1 MERLAWYR
9 IDQSEKPRVDNNGI
23 QVKED
28 TRRLRRSVIAA
39 GCFVGLIW
47 LIWLIQFVFGLDLRL
62 FGVYPRE
69 PDGLSGI
76 LTAPL
81 IHGSFKHVF
90 SNTLPAFI
98 LGTAFLY
105 GYPKSAILSMPAIYI
120 GSGLGVWLFARSS
133 FHFGASGLIYGM
145 MFFLFVCGILR
156 RDRLSIAISLI
167 VFFLYGSMVWGIF
180 PVEPGVSFESH
191 LFGAVLGVGL
201 AVVLRKWDP
210 ARLKKKYDWEDE
222 RADIEDQSHPEN
234 GDTSRSDTYR

>member
-1 MERLAWYR
+1 MAGNAFE
-9 IDQSEKPRVDNNGI
+9 
-23 QVKED
+23 VKD
-28 TRRLRRSVIAA
+28 DARRLRRSAIAA

-47 LIWLIQFVFGLDLRL
+47 LVWLVEFTVDLRR

-69 PDGLSGI
+69 PDGLIGI

-105 GYPKSAILSMPAIYI
+105 GYPKSAAVGIPAIYL

-133 FHFGASGLIYGM
+133 YHIGASGLIHGM
-145 MFFLFVCGILR
+145 MFFLFVIGVLR

-167 VFFLYGSMVWGIF
+167 VFFLYGSMVWGIL
-180 PVEPGVSFESH
+180 PAEPGVSFESH
-191 LFGAVLGVGL
+191 LFGAVMGVIL
-201 AVVLRKWDP
+201 AISLRNRDP
-210 ARLKKKYDWEDE
+210 ARVKKQYDWEE
-222 RADIEDQSHPEN
+222 ESEEN
-234 GDTSRSDTYR
+234 GDNSRSFR

>member
-1 MERLAWYR
+1 MAWYR
-9 IDQSEKPRVDNNGI
+9 IDQSQISLLDNNVF
-23 QVKED
+23 QVRED
-28 TRRLRRSVIAA
+28 TRRLRRSAIAA

-47 LIWLIQFVFGLDLRL
+47 LIWLIQFVFDLDLRQ

-69 PDGLSGI
+69 PDGLIGI

-98 LGTAFLY
+98 LCTAFLY
-105 GYPKSAILSMPAIYI
+105 GYPKTATLGMPAIYM
-120 GSGLGVWLFARSS
+120 GSGLGVWLFARSNY
-133 FHFGASGLIYGM
+133 HIGASGLNYGM
-145 MFFLFVCGILR
+145 MFFLFISGILR

-180 PVEPGVSFESH
+180 PVELGVSFESH
-191 LFGAVLGVGL
+191 LFGAVMGTGL

-210 ARLKKKYDWEDE
+210 ARMNKQYDWEDE
-222 RADIEDQSHPEN
+222 REDIEDQEHPEN